1 MRYSIFIIV
10 SVFSLFASA
19 HIRKVVYSDDQILT
33 VKTALGIATIIQ
45 LPETIQSAIMGDQ
58 SAFKIEYLDKAVT
71 IKPLRGS
78 AKTNLYLVADKKRYN
93 IRLQT
98 LAQDSADYI
107 VYVLSSFGDGAKS
120 QVRWQK
126 SGKSVDANGLILVIE
141 RIGISQSDFVLLD
154 LSLKLKTNEFVTIK
168 PEDVWVFQG
177 DNSKT
182 VNSLFLSSTKLSR
195 DKPLKIGLSVARS
208 DLVKGKP
215 IRVELKGSKTNS
227 ISISEATLWK

>member
-1 MRYSIFIIV
+1 MRYFIFFIV
-10 SVFSLFASA
+10 SIFSLFASA
-19 HIRKVVYSDDQILT
+19 HIRKVVYNDDQILT

-45 LPETIQSAIMGDQ
+45 LPETIQSAIIGDQ
-58 SAFKIEYLDKAVT
+58 SAFKIEYLDRAVT

-98 LAQDSADYI
+98 LTQDSADYI
-107 VYVLSSFGDGAKS
+107 VYILSSFRDGANS

-126 SGKSVDANGLILVIE
+126 SRKSVDANGLILVIE
-141 RIGISQSDFVLLD
+141 RIGISQSNFVLLD

-177 DNSKT
+177 DSSKAI
-182 VNSLFLSSTKLSR
+182 NSLFLSSTKLSR

-208 DLVKGKP
+208 DLVKGNP

-227 ISISEATLWK
+227 ISISEGALWK

>member
-1 MRYSIFIIV
+1 M
-10 SVFSLFASA
+10 
-19 HIRKVVYSDDQILT
+19 
-33 VKTALGIATIIQ
+33 
-45 LPETIQSAIMGDQ
+45 
-58 SAFKIEYLDKAVT
+58 T

-78 AKTNLYLVADKKRYN
+78 AKTNLYLLADKKRYN

-98 LAQDSADYI
+98 LTQDSADYI
-107 VYVLSSFGDGAKS
+107 VYILSSFRDGANS

-126 SGKSVDANGLILVIE
+126 SGKSNDAYGLILVIE
-141 RIGISQSDFVLLD
+141 RIGISQHDFVLLD

-182 VNSLFLSSTKLSR
+182 VNSLFLSSTKLTK
-195 DKPLKIGLSVARS
+195 DKPLKIGVSIARS

-227 ISISEATLWK
+227 TSISEVALWK